1 MGESLARNKK
11 AFFDYEIIEK
21 IEAGIELMG
30 SEVKS
35 IRAKRVGIKDSY
47 IRFIKNEAFLMNSHI
62 GVLNTTHAYYGHE
75 EYRVRKLLLHKK
87 QLVKLQEKV
96 ARDGM
101 TIVALSLYFNHKNI
115 VKVQIALAKG
125 KQLHDKRQ
133 TLKEKTQK
141 RDVARAIK
149 EFK

>member
-1 MGESLARNKK
+1 MGETIARNKK

-21 IEAGIELMG
+21 FEAGIELMG

-35 IRAKRVGIKDSY
+35 IRAKRVNIKDSY

-62 GVLNTTHAYYGHE
+62 GVLETTHAFYGHE

-87 QLVKLQEKV
+87 QLNKLQDKV
-96 ARDGM
+96 AREGM
-101 TIVALSLYFNHKNI
+101 TIVALNLYFNHKNL

-133 TLKEKTQK
+133 SLKEKTQK

>member
-1 MGESLARNKK
+1 MGETIARNKK

-21 IEAGIELMG
+21 FEAGIELKG
-30 SEVKS
+30 SEVKA
-35 IRAKRVGIKDSY
+35 IRDKRVSIKDAY

-62 GVLNTTHAYYGHE
+62 GILDTTHAYYGHD

-87 QLVKLQEKV
+87 QLQKLQEKV
-96 ARDGM
+96 NRDGM
-101 TIVALSLYFNHKNI
+101 TIVPLNLYFNHKNI

-133 TLKEKTQK
+133 SLKEKTQK

>member
-1 MGESLARNKK
+1 MGETIARNKK

-21 IEAGIELMG
+21 FEAGIELMG
-30 SEVKS
+30 SEVKA
-35 IRAKRVGIKDSY
+35 IRDKRVSIKDSY

-62 GVLNTTHAYYGHE
+62 GVLPTTHAHYGHD

-87 QLVKLQEKV
+87 QLQKLQEKI

-101 TIVALSLYFNHKNI
+101 TIVPLNLYFNHKNL

-133 TLKEKTQK
+133 SLKEKTQK

>member
-1 MGESLARNKK
+1 MGETIARNKK

-30 SEVKS
+30 SEVKA
-35 IRAKRVGIKDSY
+35 IREKRVNIKDSY

-62 GVLNTTHAYYGHE
+62 GVLTTTHAFYGHE

-87 QLVKLQEKV
+87 QLQKLQEKV

-101 TIVALSLYFNHKNI
+101 TIVALNLYFNHKNI

-133 TLKEKTQK
+133 SLKEKTQK
-141 RDVARAIK
+141 RDVDRAIK

>member
-1 MGESLARNKK
+1 MRETIARNKK

-21 IEAGIELMG
+21 FEAGIELMG

-35 IRAKRVGIKDSY
+35 IRAKRVNIKDSY

-62 GVLNTTHAYYGHE
+62 GVLETTHAFYGHE

-87 QLVKLQEKV
+87 ELQKLQDKV

-101 TIVALSLYFNHKNI
+101 TIVALNLYFNHKNL

-133 TLKEKTQK
+133 SLKEKTQK

>member
-1 MGESLARNKK
+1 MGENIARNKK

-21 IEAGIELMG
+21 FEAGIELMG

-35 IRAKRVGIKDSY
+35 IRAKRVNIKDSY

-62 GVLNTTHAYYGHE
+62 GVLETTHAFYGHE
-75 EYRVRKLLLHKK
+75 EYRVRKLLLHRK
-87 QLVKLQEKV
+87 QLNKLQDKV
-96 ARDGM
+96 AREGM
-101 TIVALSLYFNHKNI
+101 TIVALNLYFNHKNL

-133 TLKEKTQK
+133 SLKEKTQK

>member
-1 MGESLARNKK
+1 MGETIARNKK

-21 IEAGIELMG
+21 FEAGIELMG
-30 SEVKS
+30 SEVKA
-35 IRAKRVGIKDSY
+35 IREKRVSIKDSY

-62 GVLNTTHAYYGHE
+62 GVLTTTHAHYGHE

-87 QLVKLQEKV
+87 QLRKLEEKI

-101 TIVALSLYFNHKNI
+101 TIVPLNLYFNHKNL

-133 TLKEKTQK
+133 SLKEKTQK

>member
-1 MGESLARNKK
+1 MGDTIARNKK
-11 AFFDYEIIEK
+11 AFFDYEIVEK
-21 IEAGIELMG
+21 FEAGIELMG

-35 IRAKRVGIKDSY
+35 IRAKRVSIKDSY

-87 QLVKLQEKV
+87 QLRKLEEKI

-101 TIVALSLYFNHKNI
+101 TIVALNLFFNHKNL
-115 VKVQIALAKG
+115 VKIQIALAKG

-133 TLKEKTQK
+133 SLKEKTQK

>member
-1 MGESLARNKK
+1 MGETIARNKK

-21 IEAGIELMG
+21 FEAGIELMG
-30 SEVKS
+30 SEVKA
-35 IRAKRVGIKDSY
+35 IRDKRVNIKDSY
-47 IRFIKNEAFLMNSHI
+47 VRLIKNEAFLVNSHI

-75 EYRVRKLLLHKK
+75 ENRVRKLLLHRKEIN
-87 QLVKLQEKV
+87 KLQQKV
-96 ARDGM
+96 DQDGM
-101 TIVALSLYFNHKNI
+101 TIVALSMFFNHKNL

-133 TLKEKTQK
+133 SLKEKSQK